1 MKDSI
6 ETLLSSYET
15 RVKSFL
21 SEERKCDS
29 PYLRRKI
36 AENIAVS
43 NLIQEN
49 LIHLFSSYEKIS
61 NKIIMDEQKNGLV
74 IEEHSLQNA
83 IKKHKEISP
92 EDIECNLIALKK
104 SGCAT
109 DDNIELFRYITVCFQ
124 KSIDSGA
131 SIFLDKPNESKKSL
145 AIFFKYLASLN
156 PFIAGIDAI
165 YSVIRRNH
173 IQYQNAD
180 KLLNELDVYWN
191 NCFSHAVSSK
201 YLEKTL
207 LTFYNHNQLIKA
219 DITQCADETFCKLE
233 QIMTSIT
240 QSPCS

>member
-1 MKDSI
+1 M
-6 ETLLSSYET
+6 
-15 RVKSFL
+15 
-21 SEERKCDS
+21 
-29 PYLRRKI
+29 
-36 AENIAVS
+36 
-43 NLIQEN
+43 IQEN
-49 LIHLFSSYEKIS
+49 LIDLFSSYEKIS
-61 NKIIMDEQKNGLV
+61 NKTIMNEQKNGLV
-74 IEEHSLQNA
+74 IEKHSLQNA

-104 SGCAT
+104 SRCVT
-109 DDNIELFRYITVCFQ
+109 DANIELFHCITVCFQ

-180 KLLNELDVYWN
+180 KLLNELDTYWN

-207 LTFYNHNQLIKA
+207 LTLYNHNQFIKA
-219 DITQCADETFCKLE
+219 DITKCADETFCKLE
-233 QIMTSIT
+233 QQIKASIT
-240 QSPCS
+240 QPPCS